1 MPEPFDSCHDILIA
15 GGGPVGCALAL
26 ALRDSGFSVLLATG
40 APSSHHSVPGAA
52 TRSALDESASRDL
65 SQVDTHSRAD
75 PAELAR
81 VARPIA
87 LSQASHAFLR
97 TLGAL
102 TEAPVGAIGG
112 PSAGDSV
119 PIRTPGTPIH
129 TIHVSQQGA
138 FGRTVMSAAEH
149 GLEALGYVFDSEAL
163 KSEINR
169 SVPRNGTTGR
179 VVDWHE
185 HAEGVLVR
193 TTTLELGPSAADAR
207 PVQQHLARLLVLADG
222 GPLAEQAAGQRV
234 HDYGQSAVL
243 GTVRASVPHR
253 NRAWERFT
261 PRGPLALL
269 PLADRYAFV
278 WALPT
283 ALANERMHDNDDRFL
298 DALQQ
303 AFGERAGRFSAPGPR
318 SCAPLALKRLRRL
331 ESGPVIAIGNAAQ
344 ELHPVA
350 GQGLNLGLRDV
361 MALAAMLDDDP
372 QALATREQA
381 SAFARRFGRARWSDR
396 ASTITLTDLF
406 VRAFSNDRPLL
417 AAARGLALGALDV
430 FPPARAFLARRM
442 MLGARALP

>member
-1 MPEPFDSCHDILIA
+1 MAEPIDSRHDILIA

-40 APSSHHSVPGAA
+40 TRAVARDAPTHDAPGDDSMQDLAHERARSRIDA
-52 TRSALDESASRDL
+52 TE
-65 SQVDTHSRAD
+65 
-75 PAELAR
+75 PAR
-81 VARPIA
+81 VTRPIA

-102 TEAPVGAIGG
+102 PGG
-112 PSAGDSV
+112 PMQSDGRSNHAG
-119 PIRTPGTPIH
+119 GTPIR

-149 GLEALGYVFDSEAL
+149 GLEALGYVFDSDSLNRVIARSAL
-163 KSEINR
+163 HVGIAE
-169 SVPRNGTTGR
+169 R
-179 VVDWHE
+179 VVDWTE

-193 TTTLELGPSAADAR
+193 TSASEVDSGAADAR
-207 PVQQHLARLLVLADG
+207 PLQHHLTRFLVLADG
-222 GPLAEQAAGQRV
+222 GLLAEQVAGQIVR
-234 HDYGQSAVL
+234 DYGQSAVL
-243 GTVRASVPHR
+243 GTVHASEPHR

-283 ALANERMHDNDDRFL
+283 AQANERMHDHDDRFL
-298 DALQQ
+298 GALQQ
-303 AFGERAGRFSAPGPR
+303 AFGDRAGRFSTLGPR
-318 SCAPLALKRLRRL
+318 SCVPLALKRLRRL
-331 ESGPVIAIGNAAQ
+331 ESGSVIAIGNAAQ
-344 ELHPVA
+344 ALHPVA

-361 MALAAMLDDDP
+361 MTLASMLDEDP
-372 QALATREQA
+372 QAVA
-381 SAFARRFGRARWSDR
+381 SAAKVAALAQRFARARWSDR
-396 ASTITLTDLF
+396 TSTIALTDLF

-417 AAARGLALGALDV
+417 AAVRGLALGALDIL
-430 FPPARAFLARRM
+430 PPARAFLARRM